1 MNRLTYHNVDY
12 MNEIIDVVVKSMK
25 DDGNILISLIDVVNE
40 ILEHVRN

>member
-1 MNRLTYHNVDY
+1 